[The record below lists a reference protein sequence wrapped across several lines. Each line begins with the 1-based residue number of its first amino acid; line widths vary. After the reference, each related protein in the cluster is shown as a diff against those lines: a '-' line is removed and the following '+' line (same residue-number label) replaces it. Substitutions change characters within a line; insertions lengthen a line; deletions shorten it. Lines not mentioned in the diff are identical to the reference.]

1 MQVVVAAEHEVPEHA
16 RVSLCRQAQ
25 QATSLSDD
33 ELEYASA
40 SSPAQVAARWA
51 RAWFHTLA
59 NVNKALSM
67 PVVVLPDSR
76 GLRAKAK
83 CFLML
88 SRLAAEA
95 WATAQ
100 EAQRRTSRG

>member
-40 SSPAQVAARWA
+40 SSPAQVTANMAQ
-51 RAWFHTLA
+51 AWYHTLL
-59 NVNKALSM
+59 NVNKASIM
-67 PVVVLPDSR
+67 PATVTSNYKGLHANHGAPCCSAGWPRRLEQQRWRRR
-76 GLRAKAK
+76 GA
-83 CFLML
+83 
-88 SRLAAEA
+88 
-95 WATAQ
+95 
-100 EAQRRTSRG
+100 